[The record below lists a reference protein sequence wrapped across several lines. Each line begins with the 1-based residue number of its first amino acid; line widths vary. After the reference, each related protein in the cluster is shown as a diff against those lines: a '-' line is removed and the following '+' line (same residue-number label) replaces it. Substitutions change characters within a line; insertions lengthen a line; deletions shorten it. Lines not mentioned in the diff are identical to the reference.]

1 MRVAYSTPP
10 GERARCCSS
19 LFLMAAEVD
28 CEHKAEMDAVLHDV
42 ASIGLRALETQVSS
56 LV

>member
-1 MRVAYSTPP
+1 
-10 GERARCCSS
+10 
-19 LFLMAAEVD
+19 MAGDSEQCEVD